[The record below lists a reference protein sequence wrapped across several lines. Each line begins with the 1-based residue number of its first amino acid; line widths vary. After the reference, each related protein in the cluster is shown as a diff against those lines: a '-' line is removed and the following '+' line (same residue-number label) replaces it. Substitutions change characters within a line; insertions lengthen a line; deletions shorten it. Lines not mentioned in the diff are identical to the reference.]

1 MEVINHVREIR
12 SRSGLSAATLAAKI
26 GVTRQTIHAIESGSY
41 APNTTVALK
50 LARELGVGVQD
61 LFRLEAQSDSP
72 QATAQL
78 AGGSTYAGAPLRLGR
93 VDGKLVAVP
102 WSPEVFAVP
111 FADATALGDSSA
123 GCVTAGL
130 WDGRNVDEG
139 RLLIAGCDPA
149 VSILAGS
156 LQRLAQV
163 ELIAV
168 PSSSRKALQLLEDG
182 LVHLAGTH
190 LSKSAAHIPLN
201 CRVFT
206 FAVWEEGLV
215 VAKANP
221 KGIRGFGDLAGA
233 VRIINRE
240 LGSGSRALLDGGLAA
255 AGLTGDAVAGYERIA
270 PGHLSAAMAVAR
282 GEADCC
288 IAPRIAANVFGLDFL
303 PLLAERYELVIP
315 EQRLDLPAVQAL
327 LDVLQRSSLRRE
339 LEALGGYDTA
349 ATGSEVSG

>member
-1 MEVINHVREIR
+1 
-12 SRSGLSAATLAAKI
+12 
-26 GVTRQTIHAIESGSY
+26 
-41 APNTTVALK
+41 
-50 LARELGVGVQD
+50 
-61 LFRLEAQSDSP
+61 
-72 QATAQL
+72 
-78 AGGSTYAGAPLRLGR
+78 

-102 WSPEVFAVP
+102 WTPDVFAVP
-111 FADATALGDSSA
+111 IADATALGDSSA
-123 GCVTAGL
+123 GRVTAGL
-130 WDGRNVDEG
+130 REGRTVDEG

-149 VSILAGS
+149 VSILASS

-190 LSKSAAHIPLN
+190 LRNSAADIPPN

-206 FAVWEEGLV
+206 FAEWEEGLI
-215 VAKANP
+215 VAKGNP
-221 KGIRGFGDLAGA
+221 LGVRGFGDLQGA

-240 LGSGSRALLDGGLAA
+240 VGSGSRALLDSGLAE
-255 AGLTGDAVAGYERIA
+255 AGLTGGGVAGYERIA

-282 GEADCC
+282 GDADCC

-315 EQRLDLPAVQAL
+315 EQRLDLPSVQAL
-327 LDVLQRSSLRRE
+327 LDVLQRRSLRRE

>member
-1 MEVINHVREIR
+1 MEVINHVREMR
-12 SRSGLSAATLAAKI
+12 SRKGLSAASLAAKI

-61 LFRLEAQSDSP
+61 LFELGAESESAR
-72 QATAQL
+72 ATALL
-78 AGGSTYAGAPLRLGR
+78 AGESTYAGAPLRLCR

-102 WSPEVFAVP
+102 WTPDVFAVP
-111 FADATALGDSSA
+111 VADATALGGSA
-123 GCVTAGL
+123 AGVVTADL
-130 WDGRNVDEG
+130 KEGRNVDDG

-149 VSILAGS
+149 VSILASS

-168 PSSSRKALQLLEDG
+168 PSSSRRALQMLADG

-190 LSKSAAHIPLN
+190 LNKGAAHIPSN

-206 FAVWEEGLV
+206 FAVWEEGLI
-215 VAKANP
+215 VAKGNP
-221 KGIRGFGDLAGA
+221 MGVRGFGDLQGA
-233 VRIINRE
+233 VRIVNRE
-240 LGSGSRALLDGGLAA
+240 VGSGSRALLDAGLAE
-255 AGLTGDAVAGYERIA
+255 AGISGAAVAGYKRIA

-288 IAPRIAANVFGLDFL
+288 VAPRIAANVFGLDFL

-327 LDVLQRSSLRRE
+327 LDVLQRRSLRRE
-339 LEALGGYDTA
+339 LEELGGYDTA
-349 ATGSEVSG
+349 ATGSEVLG

>member
-1 MEVINHVREIR
+1 M
-12 SRSGLSAATLAAKI
+12 
-26 GVTRQTIHAIESGSY
+26 
-41 APNTTVALK
+41 
-50 LARELGVGVQD
+50 GVQD
-61 LFRLEAQSDSP
+61 LFRLEEESDSP
-72 QATAQL
+72 QATARL
-78 AGGSTYAGAPLRLGR
+78 AGGSTYAGAPLRLCR

-102 WSPEVFAVP
+102 WSPDVFAVP
-111 FADATALGDSSA
+111 LADATARGDSSA
-123 GCVTAGL
+123 GSVTAGL
-130 WDGRNVDEG
+130 WGVRNLNEG

-190 LSKSAAHIPLN
+190 LSKSAAHIPPN

-206 FAVWEEGLV
+206 FAEWEEGLV
-215 VAKANP
+215 VSKGNP
-221 KGIRGFGDLAGA
+221 LGIRGFGDLKAA

-240 LGSGSRALLDGGLAA
+240 VGSGSRALLDSGLAE
-255 AGLTGDAVAGYERIA
+255 AGLTGAAVAGYKRLA

-282 GEADCC
+282 GDVDCC
-288 IAPRIAANVFGLDFL
+288 VAPRIAANVFGLDFL

-315 EQRLDLPAVQAL
+315 EQRLDLPSMQAL
-327 LDVLQRSSLRRE
+327 LDVLQRGSLRRE
-339 LEALGGYDTA
+339 LEALGGYDTSS
-349 ATGSEVSG
+349 TGSEVRG